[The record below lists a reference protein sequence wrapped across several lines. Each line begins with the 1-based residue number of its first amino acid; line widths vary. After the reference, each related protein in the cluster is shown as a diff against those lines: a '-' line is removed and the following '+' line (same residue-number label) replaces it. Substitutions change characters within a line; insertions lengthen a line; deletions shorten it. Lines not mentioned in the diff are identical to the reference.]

1 MMKCVEMIDEDL
13 MLVDDVILITI
24 IWQLDINLIE
34 TAVIAFEL
42 IVTNFDKW
50 QLWYEV
56 TAIDDT
62 RKVDSFNLIM
72 T

>member
-13 MLVDDVILITI
+13 MLVDDVTPITI

-34 TAVIAFEL
+34 TAVMAFEL

-50 QLWYEV
+50 
-56 TAIDDT
+56 
-62 RKVDSFNLIM
+62 
-72 T
+72 

>member
-1 MMKCVEMIDEDL
+1 M
-13 MLVDDVILITI
+13 DDVTLITI

-62 RKVDSFNLIM
+62 GKVDSINLIM